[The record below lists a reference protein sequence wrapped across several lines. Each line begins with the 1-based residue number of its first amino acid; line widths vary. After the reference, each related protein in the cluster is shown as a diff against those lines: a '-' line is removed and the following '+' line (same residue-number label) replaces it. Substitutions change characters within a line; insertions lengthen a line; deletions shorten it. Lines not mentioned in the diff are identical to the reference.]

1 MKYQPVIGL
10 EVHVQLLTDSKIFC
24 GCSTKFGSEPNSQTC
39 PVCLGLPGALP
50 VLNKKVVEF
59 AIKAG
64 LSTNCSITPRSIFA
78 RKNYFYPDLPKGY
91 QISQFEDP
99 ICQHG
104 WLDIAADGE
113 TLKRIGITRI
123 HMEEDAG
130 KLVHGELSGPG
141 DGSGVD
147 LNRACTPLLE
157 VVSEPD
163 LRTSDEAVTYLK
175 QLHQIVTWLGICDGN
190 MEEGSFRCD
199 ANVSVM
205 PVGSETL
212 GTRAE
217 IKNVNSFKFVKQAI
231 EYEIQRQIDLIEDG
245 GTVVQETRLFDPNSG
260 TTRSMRSKEEAHDY
274 RYFPDPDLVP
284 LVISREWVER
294 SRQELPE
301 LPEQRRQRFIDELG
315 LPLYDAEVLTAGRAL
330 ADYFEACVV
339 AGCNAKAVGNWILGE
354 ITRSL
359 NDSGTAIE
367 ACPISP
373 GQLAELLKL
382 IDNGTISGKIAKTV
396 FDEMWRSGKMP
407 QAIVAEQGLVQVS
420 DSGAIESIIDEIMAA
435 NAGQVDEYRGGK
447 EKVFGFFVGQIMKAS
462 KGKANPSIVNELLLE
477 KLKG

>member
-10 EVHVQLLTDSKIFC
+10 EVHVQLLTDTKIFC

-64 LSTNCSITPRSIFA
+64 LSTNCKITPRSIFA

-104 WLDIAADGE
+104 WLDIQLEGQPV
-113 TLKRIGITRI
+113 KRIGITRI

-130 KLVHGELSGPG
+130 KLVHGDLPG
-141 DGSGVD
+141 LADGSGVD

-163 LRTSDEAVTYLK
+163 LRTSDEAVSYLK

-205 PVGSETL
+205 PVGSDSF

-260 TTRSMRSKEEAHDY
+260 KTRSMRSKEEAHDY

-284 LVISREWVER
+284 LVISDQWVER
-294 SRQELPE
+294 ARQELPE
-301 LPEQRRQRFIDELG
+301 LPEQRRKRFVSELE
-315 LPLYDAEVLTAGRAL
+315 LPEYDAEVLTANRAL
-330 ADYFEACVV
+330 AEYFEAGV
-339 AGCNAKAVGNWILGE
+339 AAHGNAKAVANWIMGE
-354 ITRSL
+354 ITRAL
-359 NDSGTAIE
+359 NDSGTSIQN
-367 ACPISP
+367 CPVSP
-373 GQLAELLKL
+373 LQLAELLKL
-382 IDNGTISGKIAKTV
+382 IDGGTISVKIAKAV
-396 FDEMWRSGKMP
+396 FDEMWISGKAP
-407 QAIVAEQGLVQVS
+407 RLIVEEKGLVQVS
-420 DSGAIESIIDEIMAA
+420 DSGAIETIIDQIMAD
-435 NAGQVDEYRGGK
+435 NAGQVEEYRGGK
-447 EKVFGFFVGQIMKAS
+447 EKVFGFFVGQVMKVS
-462 KGKANPSIVNELLLE
+462 KGKANPAVVNELLLN

>member
-10 EVHVQLLTDSKIFC
+10 EVHVQLLTDTKIFC
-24 GCSTKFGSEPNSQTC
+24 GCSTKFGAEPNSQTC
-39 PVCLGLPGALP
+39 PVCLGMPGALP
-50 VLNKKVVEF
+50 VLNKKVVEY
-59 AIKAG
+59 AITAG

-91 QISQFEDP
+91 QISQFEEP

-104 WLDIAADGE
+104 WLDISVDGGE
-113 TLKRIGITRI
+113 SKRIGITRI

-130 KLVHGELSGPG
+130 KLVHGDSELD

-163 LRTSDEAVTYLK
+163 LRSSDEAVSYLK

-205 PVGSETL
+205 PVGSGTF

-260 TTRSMRSKEEAHDY
+260 RTRSMRSKEEAHDY

-284 LVISREWVER
+284 IIIGDEWVER
-294 SRQELPE
+294 SRRELPE
-301 LPEQRRQRFIDELG
+301 LPEQRQQRFISRLG
-315 LPLYDAEVLTAGRAL
+315 LPLYDAEVLTANRAL
-330 ADYFEACVV
+330 ADYFEAGV
-339 AGCNAKAVGNWILGE
+339 AAYGSAKAVGNWIMGE

-359 NDSGTAIE
+359 NDSGTPIE
-367 ACPISP
+367 ACPVSP
-373 GQLAELLKL
+373 VQLAELLKL

-396 FDEMWRSGKMP
+396 FDEMWRSGKAP
-407 QAIVAEQGLVQVS
+407 QTVVEEQGLVQVS
-420 DSGAIESIIDEIMAA
+420 DSSAIESIIDEIMAA

-447 EKVFGFFVGQIMKAS
+447 DKVFGFFVGQVMKAS
-462 KGKANPSIVNELLLE
+462 KGKANPSVVNELLLN

>member
-10 EVHVQLLTDSKIFC
+10 EVHVQLLTDTKIFC
-24 GCSTKFGSEPNSQTC
+24 GCSTTFGAEPNSQTC

-64 LSTNCSITPRSIFA
+64 LATNCSITPRSIFA

-91 QISQFEDP
+91 QISQFEEP

-104 WLDIAADGE
+104 WLDIQLEGE
-113 TLKRIGITRI
+113 EPKRIGITRI

-163 LRTSDEAVTYLK
+163 LRSSDEAVSYLK
-175 QLHQIVTWLGICDGN
+175 QLHQIVTWLGLCDGN

-205 PVGSETL
+205 PVGAEKY

-231 EYEIQRQIDLIEDG
+231 EYEIQRQIDLIEDEADEG
-245 GTVVQETRLFDPNSG
+245 RFD
-260 TTRSMRSKEEAHDY
+260 R
-274 RYFPDPDLVP
+274 
-284 LVISREWVER
+284 
-294 SRQELPE
+294 
-301 LPEQRRQRFIDELG
+301 
-315 LPLYDAEVLTAGRAL
+315 AGKK
-330 ADYFEACVV
+330 
-339 AGCNAKAVGNWILGE
+339 N
-354 ITRSL
+354 
-359 NDSGTAIE
+359 
-367 ACPISP
+367 
-373 GQLAELLKL
+373 
-382 IDNGTISGKIAKTV
+382 
-396 FDEMWRSGKMP
+396 
-407 QAIVAEQGLVQVS
+407 
-420 DSGAIESIIDEIMAA
+420 
-435 NAGQVDEYRGGK
+435 
-447 EKVFGFFVGQIMKAS
+447 
-462 KGKANPSIVNELLLE
+462 
-477 KLKG
+477 